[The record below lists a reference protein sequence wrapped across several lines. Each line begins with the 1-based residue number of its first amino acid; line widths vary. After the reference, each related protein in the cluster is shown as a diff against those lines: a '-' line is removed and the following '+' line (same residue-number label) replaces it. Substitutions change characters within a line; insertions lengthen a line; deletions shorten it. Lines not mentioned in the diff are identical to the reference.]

1 MSIERADV
9 YESMGLDILDSLGY
23 NVDKGVT
30 ALLGVLLW
38 IACHLL
44 V

>member
-9 YESMGLDILDSLGY
+9 YESMSLDILDSLGY
-23 NVDKGVT
+23 NVGKGVM

-38 IACHLL
+38 MAWHLL